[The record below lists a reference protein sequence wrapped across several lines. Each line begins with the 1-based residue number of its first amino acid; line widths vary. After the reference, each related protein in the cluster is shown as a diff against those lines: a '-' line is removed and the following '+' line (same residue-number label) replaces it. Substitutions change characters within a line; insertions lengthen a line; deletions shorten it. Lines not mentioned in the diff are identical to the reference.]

1 MPIDLPPGQWSALL
15 VGHQWPGQATMALL
29 AAAADSRA
37 AVHREHDGYADMLR
51 AVRDE
56 HLGMQEGATADTAR
70 ELFRRGEQTSRDIAV
85 RNTAKKLA
93 YQAAR
98 QACGGLREDLES
110 IAAEGHAAIDRV
122 IESGGSAAGQRTAIA
137 AIVAEAQRRSDA
149 AAAGRCADVIG
160 LINDVLG
167 AEPAG
172 ESAQAFASR
181 HGADLQRIPGDITRR

>member
-15 VGHQWPGQATMALL
+15 VGHQWPGQATLSLL
-29 AAAADSRA
+29 AAAADSRE

-56 HLGMQEGATADTAR
+56 HLGMQEGATADAAR
-70 ELFRRGEQTSRDIAV
+70 ELFRRGEQVSRAIAA
-85 RNTAKKLA
+85 RNTAKRRA
-93 YQAAR
+93 YQTASEAV
-98 QACGGLREDLES
+98 GSLREDLGS
-110 IAAEGHAAIDRV
+110 IAAEGNAAIDRV
-122 IESGGSAAGQRTAIA
+122 IESGGSAAAQQTSIA

-149 AAAGRCADVIG
+149 AAAFRCADVIG

-167 AEPAG
+167 AEPEG

-181 HGADLQRIPGDITRR
+181 HGADLQRIHGDITRP